1 MKFISWNVNGIR
13 ACQKKGFEDFVAREN
28 PDFIC
33 LQETKAE
40 SHQVEL
46 KLDPVYR
53 THWHSAEKKGYSG
66 TAVFSKNVPM
76 DVRLGMGLVEHDKEG
91 RVITLEYPEYF
102 LVNVY
107 TPNSKDQLQRL
118 PYRHKEWDV
127 LFLQHLKK
135 LETKKPVL
143 VCGDLNVAHQEI
155 DLARPDDNHFSAGFT
170 DEEREGFTNLMAAGF
185 IDTFREFEKGGGHY
199 SWWSFRTAAR
209 ERNVGWRIDY
219 WLISKSLRPRLKK
232 AWIMPDVLGSDHCP
246 VGMELDV

>member
-13 ACQKKGFEDFVAREN
+13 ACQKKGFEDFVAREK

-46 KLDPVYR
+46 RLDSTYHS
-53 THWHSAEKKGYSG
+53 HWHSAEKKGYSG
-66 TAVFSKNVPM
+66 TAVFSKIKAL
-76 DVRLGMGLVEHDKEG
+76 DVRFGLGIDEHDKEG
-91 RVITLEYPEYF
+91 RIITLEYPEYF

-118 PYRHKEWDV
+118 SYRHKQWDV

-135 LETKKPVL
+135 LESKKPVL
-143 VCGDLNVAHQEI
+143 VCGDLNVAHQEV

-170 DEEREGFTNLMAAGF
+170 DEEREGFSNLMAAGF

-219 WLISKSLRPRLKK
+219 WLISASLRPRLKK
-232 AWIMPDVLGSDHCP
+232 AWIMPEIMGSDHCP
-246 VGMELDV
+246 VAMILD